1 MRRAVPAAAAACL
14 LIAPT
19 ALAFWSGGYYSE
31 PRLVAAIVVWAL
43 VLALA
48 VAGPA
53 PLPPTLPGV
62 LAVAGLALIA
72 VWSAV
77 SLLWAPHGGPAIQ
90 TVQRL
95 VLYVG

>member
-31 PRLVAAIVVWAL
+31 PRLVAAVVVWAF

-48 VAGPA
+48 AIGPA
-53 PLPPTLPGV
+53 PLPRSRACSTERRHWR
-62 LAVAGLALIA
+62 AARAR
-72 VWSAV
+72 
-77 SLLWAPHGGPAIQ
+77 
-90 TVQRL
+90 T
-95 VLYVG
+95 